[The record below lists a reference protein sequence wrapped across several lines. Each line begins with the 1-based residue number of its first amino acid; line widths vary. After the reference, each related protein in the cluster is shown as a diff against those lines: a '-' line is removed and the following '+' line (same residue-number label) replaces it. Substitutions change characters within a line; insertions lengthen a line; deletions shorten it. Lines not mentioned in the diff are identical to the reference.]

1 MKRNN
6 FSKMVLTLFASLA
19 LVITGTS
26 TVNNKTQQVVKAEE
40 TGTVKYTVATVTS
53 VTSTGA
59 VEGSTATFK
68 STYSTTSQLTKGNSA
83 TLTVTGLDGYI
94 IKGIVLSMKSNGKS
108 GSGTFSAKVGNETL
122 AEISSSTTFSNWFD
136 NKAYS
141 TSYKDVTAEMKN
153 SNYTIGTGETLT
165 IVIAATAN
173 SLYIQSYT
181 LSYEKQSTPENI
193 GQTFERA
200 STKSQLKLAY
210 SQINKESTSTELS
223 GYTKVTSE
231 LEDYSGKYLLVYEKE
246 NDAYIF
252 NGEDVANGY
261 VAATINNN
269 FIEATETIT
278 NVEVSIDKMEGGYSI
293 NTSNGYMYGKSGK
306 NTILFDTKN
315 QQLNTI
321 SIDENGKLE
330 ISSFTSYFRF
340 NSDSNQMRF
349 RYFQTTNQ
357 AEISLYKATYSN
369 IVKTYDIEST
379 SLRFGTTISK
389 DLYDGLVAEGTN
401 VTFGVISQ
409 ATSVLGENELTVE
422 NAGNTKELT
431 PVRVDTE
438 LASEESE
445 TGNYYQFAVLFTGL
459 TAADYTTEVTAR
471 CYVCIDG
478 TYYYMQAKTCSVKS
492 IAADY
497 LSLQADNEQV
507 VANSGVLNYL
517 ANYTAE

>member
-40 TGTVKYTVATVTS
+40 TGTVKYTIDSASS

-59 VEGSTATFK
+59 IEGSTATFK
-68 STYSTTSQLTKGNSA
+68 NTYTANKEQLTKSNSA
-83 TLTVTGLDGYI
+83 TLSITGLDGYI
-94 IKGIVLSMKSNGKS
+94 IKGIVLYMHSNSSKGA
-108 GSGTFSAKVGNETL
+108 GTFSAKAGNETL
-122 AEISSSTTFSNWFD
+122 AEISSGTAFNKWFD
-136 NKAYS
+136 NTS
-141 TSYKDVTAEMKN
+141 FGTSYRNVTVTMGN
-153 SNYTIGTGETLT
+153 SNYTIGTGEALT
-165 IVIAATAN
+165 IVIAATVN
-173 SLYIQSYT
+173 SLFIQSYT

-210 SQINKESTSTELS
+210 STNIS
-223 GYTKVTSE
+223 YTNTDGVATIQ
-231 LEDYSGKYLLVYEKE
+231 YSGKTSNMTGE
-246 NDAYIF
+246 NDALLLGVDENLFNVKSNKGTNDLHVGVNVDGTIRIYKGNIF
-252 NGEDVANGY
+252 EISTTSDKLLIKSIELSLVKSYNDLSKCTITSDEDATLTGTTYSFENGTTSFKIANDNTTQLRIETAKITYSGM
-261 VAATINNN
+261 AAT
-269 FIEATETIT
+269 
-278 NVEVSIDKMEGGYSI
+278 Y
-293 NTSNGYMYGKSGK
+293 
-306 NTILFDTKN
+306 
-315 QQLNTI
+315 
-321 SIDENGKLE
+321 
-330 ISSFTSYFRF
+330 
-340 NSDSNQMRF
+340 
-349 RYFQTTNQ
+349 
-357 AEISLYKATYSN
+357 
-369 IVKTYDIEST
+369 TYDIEST

-422 NAGNTKELT
+422 NAGNTKALT

-497 LSLQADNEQV
+497 LSLQSDNEQV